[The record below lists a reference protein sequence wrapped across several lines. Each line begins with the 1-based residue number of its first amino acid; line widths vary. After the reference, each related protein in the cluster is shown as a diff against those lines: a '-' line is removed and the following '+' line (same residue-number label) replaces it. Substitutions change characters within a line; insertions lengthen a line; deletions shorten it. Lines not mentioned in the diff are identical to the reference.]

1 MKKTI
6 RILVVEDNK
15 IFAELLCE
23 YLSKRPEFEIAG
35 VAYNG
40 LDACKMIDENVLDVI
55 LLDIIMPDMN
65 GMDVLAKINTKEQS
79 RPAVIIVTAIG
90 NDSVI
95 QRMLD
100 MGALYYLRKPIEMEA
115 LAQTILSLYNEPW
128 AKSF

>member
-1 MKKTI
+1 MKKII

-23 YLSKRPEFEIAG
+23 FLLKRPIFEIAG

-40 LDACKMIDENVLDVI
+40 LDACAMIDKYILDVI

-65 GMDVLAKINTKEQS
+65 GMDVMAHINAKEGN
-79 RPAVIIVTAIG
+79 RPHVIIVTAIG

-95 QRMLD
+95 KKMLD
-100 MGALYYLRKPIEMEA
+100 MGARYYMKKPIEMEA
-115 LAQTILSLYNEPW
+115 LAQTILSLYNDP
-128 AKSF
+128 